1 MKTKIHIPIMIEDG
15 QGIKTFKSVSDLIAI
30 AAERLKTNAKVKG
43 FGLLKED
50 GGDSAYLRDVY
61 ISAGQLKLEYELTH
75 RVRASK
81 TKSAGLL

>member
-1 MKTKIHIPIMIEDG
+1 MKTKIHIPITQTDE
-15 QGIKTFKSVSDLIAI
+15 QNVKTFKSMADLIDE
-30 AAERLKTNAKVKG
+30 AAERLKTNTKAKG
-43 FGLLKED
+43 FKLFKEA
-50 GGDSAYLRDVY
+50 GGDSACLRDVY